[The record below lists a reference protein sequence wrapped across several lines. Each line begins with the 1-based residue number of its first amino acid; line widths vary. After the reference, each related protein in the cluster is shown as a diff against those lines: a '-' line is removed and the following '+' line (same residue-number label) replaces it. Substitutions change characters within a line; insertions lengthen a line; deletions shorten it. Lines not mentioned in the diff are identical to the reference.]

1 MSEINIKL
9 SSLKTVAND
18 LEQLQKALSQ
28 PQNEVRQCALKDYI
42 SVSSLNIN
50 AVLKG
55 LSEDISIEKEQMA
68 KLSSALK
75 EVVRLYENTEK
86 QILDQGGKGKVTATE
101 SGSATEAEKK
111 GAIENTLE
119 ILEEILG
126 HDAVSFISAF
136 VEELA
141 KLNGLG
147 TGLDITAGIL
157 DALNY
162 MIDDL
167 QDGAT
172 LNSLYANLIVS
183 AASTLLAMGAGIAVE
198 AAVTSA
204 ITAACAGATG
214 GVGAAIAPFAAI
226 IGKAAGAGASIVTG
240 HAVDA
245 FNEADW
251 DRDGESNRDEV
262 KNVVET
268 ILDWRYPLG
277 DNHTFYLPEGI

>member
-50 AVLKG
+50 AVLKA

-86 QILDQGGKGKVTATE
+86 QILDQGGKGKAGE
-101 SGSATEAEKK
+101 SGPATEAEKK
-111 GAIENTLE
+111 GAIENALE
-119 ILEEILG
+119 ILEEIIG

-141 KLNGLG
+141 KLDGLG

-262 KNVVET
+262 KNAVET